1 MTVTRDGAGTLG
13 GAGGAGPADAPG
25 GAGALDGAGA
35 AGAGSVA
42 GSAGGVGRVSLAS
55 VARVAGGRAIEPDWY
70 RRVLGQYPTGVCVV
84 AADEPGTGP
93 CGMVVGSF
101 TSVSLDP
108 PLIAFYPAKSSTS
121 WPRIEAAGAFC
132 VNILGAD
139 QEDVCRTFS
148 AKAGNKFEN
157 VPFHRTAQ
165 TRSPI
170 IDGVVAWIDC
180 DIEAVQDAGDHV
192 LVLGRV
198 RELDVH
204 RPGLPLLFF
213 QGGYGRFSPH
223 SLAAS
228 DAGGSLTTPLR
239 YVDLIRP
246 LLEDLA
252 RDLRCRCLAGARIG
266 EEVIIVASA
275 GYSRDSIDATT
286 PVGQRLPYLPP
297 SGSIFAAW
305 DDDDDQERWLRHG
318 TAPAWEQHRAALR
331 LVRERGYSL
340 GLLSPAQR
348 EFASA
353 LDALAQADAAAP
365 GTTSLSDL
373 IPQLS
378 YDPPDLSPSTLGLVR
393 QVTVPVFGPDNQV
406 ALALTIFG
414 YGTPSGGIAQLIDD
428 LLAAS
433 AAATRRIGGQ

>member
-1 MTVTRDGAGTLG
+1 MAVEPQEVMTMTATGIGTG
-13 GAGGAGPADAPG
+13 I
-25 GAGALDGAGA
+25 
-35 AGAGSVA
+35 
-42 GSAGGVGRVSLAS
+42 
-55 VARVAGGRAIEPDWY
+55 RAIEPDWY

-84 AADEPGTGP
+84 AADEPDAGP

-121 WPRIEAAGAFC
+121 WPRIQAAGAFC
-132 VNILGAD
+132 VNILGSD
-139 QEDVCRTFS
+139 QEDICRIFS
-148 AKAGNKFEN
+148 AKAGNKFEK
-157 VPFHRTAQ
+157 VGFHAATQ
-165 TRSPI
+165 TGSPI

-252 RDLRCRCLAGARIG
+252 KELRCRCLAGARIG
-266 EEVIIVASA
+266 AEVIIVASA

-305 DDDDDQERWLRHG
+305 DSDDEQERWLRH
-318 TAPAWEQHRAALR
+318 APAAAWEQHRAALR

-353 LDALAQADAAAP
+353 LEAMAHQSASEQ
-365 GTTSLSDL
+365 TSLSDL

-378 YDPPDLSPSTLGLVR
+378 YDPPELSPETLGLVR
-393 QVTVPVFGPDNQV
+393 QITAPVFDACGQV

-414 YGTPSGGIAQLIDD
+414 YGAPPEGSPRLIEA

-433 AAATRRIGGQ
+433 TAATRRIGGQCPAA

>member
-1 MTVTRDGAGTLG
+1 MTMTAIRDESGA
-13 GAGGAGPADAPG
+13 
-25 GAGALDGAGA
+25 
-35 AGAGSVA
+35 
-42 GSAGGVGRVSLAS
+42 
-55 VARVAGGRAIEPDWY
+55 RAIEPDWY
-70 RRVLGQYPTGVCVV
+70 RRVLGQYPTGVCVI
-84 AADEPGTGP
+84 AADGPEAGP

-121 WPRIEAAGAFC
+121 WPKIETAGAFC

-139 QEDVCRTFS
+139 QEEVCRTFS
-148 AKAGNKFEN
+148 AKAGDKFAK
-157 VPFHRTAQ
+157 VPFHRAPR

-198 RELDVH
+198 RGLDLE

-228 DAGGSLTTPLR
+228 DASGSLTTPLR

-246 LLEDLA
+246 LMEDVA
-252 RDLRCRCLAGARIG
+252 RDLRGRCVAGAQIDD
-266 EEVIIVASA
+266 EVIIVASA
-275 GYSRDSIDATT
+275 GQARDHRDDIASATL
-286 PVGQRLPYLPP
+286 VGQRLPHLPP

-305 DDDDDQERWLRHG
+305 SPDGQRERWLRL
-318 TAPAWEQHRAALR
+318 APASTREQHRDALR

-340 GLLSPAQR
+340 GLLSAAQR

-353 LDALAQADAAAP
+353 LEAMAQQQS
-365 GTTSLSDL
+365 TSWHTSLTDL

-378 YDPPDLSPSTLGLVR
+378 YDPPDLTPDTLSLVR
-393 QVTVPVFGPDNQV
+393 QVTAPVFDAGGQV

-414 YGTPSGGIAQLIDD
+414 YGAPPDGTPRLVQALV
-428 LLAAS
+428 AAA
-433 AAATRRIGGQ
+433 AAATRRIGGQEPAA

>member
-1 MTVTRDGAGTLG
+1 MAMEPQEVTTMTVTRTGAGT
-13 GAGGAGPADAPG
+13 
-25 GAGALDGAGA
+25 
-35 AGAGSVA
+35 
-42 GSAGGVGRVSLAS
+42 
-55 VARVAGGRAIEPDWY
+55 RAIEPDWY

-121 WPRIEAAGAFC
+121 WPRIQAAGAFC

-157 VPFHRTAQ
+157 VPFHPAPQTA
-165 TRSPI
+165 SPI

-198 RELDVH
+198 RELDLH

-223 SLAAS
+223 SLAAP
-228 DAGGSLTTPLR
+228 DASGSLGTPLR
-239 YVDLIRP
+239 HVDLIRP
-246 LLEDLA
+246 LMEDIA
-252 RDLRCRCLAGARIG
+252 KQLRCRCLAGARTG
-266 EEVIIVASA
+266 DHEAIIAASA
-275 GYSRDSIDATT
+275 GYSRDSNDAATL
-286 PVGQRLPYLPP
+286 VGQRLPDLPP
-297 SGSIFAAW
+297 TGAVFAAW
-305 DDDDDQERWLRHG
+305 DTPAEQERWLRHG
-318 TAPAWEQHRAALR
+318 DPATWEHHRGALR

-353 LDALAQADAAAP
+353 LAALAKVPAP
-365 GTTSLSDL
+365 APAEPSSLSDL
-373 IPQLS
+373 MPQLD
-378 YDPPDLSPSTLGLVR
+378 YDPRDLTPETLGLVR
-393 QVTVPVFGPDNQV
+393 QIMAPVFDADGRV

-414 YGTPSGGIAQLIDD
+414 YGTPSDGIPRLIDG
-428 LLAAS
+428 LVAGAAT
-433 AAATRRIGGQ
+433 ATRRIGGQPPPAPGA

>member
-1 MTVTRDGAGTLG
+1 MALEPQEVMTMTATRI
-13 GAGGAGPADAPG
+13 
-25 GAGALDGAGA
+25 
-35 AGAGSVA
+35 GS
-42 GSAGGVGRVSLAS
+42 GI
-55 VARVAGGRAIEPDWY
+55 RAIEPDWY

-84 AADEPGTGP
+84 AADEPEAGP

-139 QEDVCRTFS
+139 QEDICRTFS
-148 AKAGNKFEN
+148 AKAGNKFEK
-157 VPFHRTAQ
+157 VPFHRTPQ
-165 TRSPI
+165 TGSPV

-180 DIEAVQDAGDHV
+180 DIAAVQDAGDHV
-192 LVLGRV
+192 IVLGRV
-198 RELDVH
+198 RELDLE

-239 YVDLIRP
+239 YVDLMRP
-246 LLEDLA
+246 LLEDIA

-266 EEVIIVASA
+266 DEVIIVASA

-305 DDDDDQERWLRHG
+305 DTDDEQERWLRHA
-318 TAPAWEQHRAALR
+318 TAATWEQHRGALR
-331 LVRERGYSL
+331 LVRARGYSL

-353 LDALAQADAAAP
+353 LEAMAQAQSAP
-365 GTTSLSDL
+365 QHTSMSDL

-378 YDPPDLSPSTLGLVR
+378 YDPPDLTPQTLGLVR
-393 QVTVPVFGPDNQV
+393 QITAPVFDAGNQV

-414 YGTPSGGIAQLIDD
+414 YGAPPDGSPRLIEA
-428 LLAAS
+428 LLAAAS
-433 AAATRRIGGQ
+433 AATRQIGGQCPAA

>member
-1 MTVTRDGAGTLG
+1 MTMTAIRDESGA
-13 GAGGAGPADAPG
+13 
-25 GAGALDGAGA
+25 
-35 AGAGSVA
+35 
-42 GSAGGVGRVSLAS
+42 
-55 VARVAGGRAIEPDWY
+55 RAIEPDWY
-70 RRVLGQYPTGVCVV
+70 RRVLGQYPTGVCVI
-84 AADEPGTGP
+84 AADGPEAGP

-121 WPRIEAAGAFC
+121 WPKIESAGAFC

-139 QEDVCRTFS
+139 QEEVCRTFS
-148 AKAGNKFEN
+148 AKAGDKFAM
-157 VPFHRTAQ
+157 VPFHRAPR

-198 RELDVH
+198 RGLDLE

-228 DAGGSLTTPLR
+228 DASGSLTTPLR

-246 LLEDLA
+246 LMEDVA
-252 RDLRCRCLAGARIG
+252 RDLRGRCVAGAQIDD
-266 EEVIIVASA
+266 EVIIVASA
-275 GYSRDSIDATT
+275 GQARDHRDDIDTATL
-286 PVGQRLPYLPP
+286 VGQRLPHLPP

-305 DDDDDQERWLRHG
+305 SPDGKRERWLRL
-318 TAPAWEQHRAALR
+318 APASTREQHRDALR

-340 GLLSPAQR
+340 GLLSAAQR

-353 LDALAQADAAAP
+353 LEAMAQQQS
-365 GTTSLSDL
+365 TSWHTSLSDL

-378 YDPPDLSPSTLGLVR
+378 YDPPDLTPETLGLVR
-393 QVTVPVFGPDNQV
+393 QVTAPVFDDGGQV

-414 YGTPSGGIAQLIDD
+414 YGAPPDGTPRLVQALV
-428 LLAAS
+428 AAA
-433 AAATRRIGGQ
+433 AAATRRIGGQEPAA

>member
-1 MTVTRDGAGTLG
+1 MAVEPQEVMTMTATGIGTG
-13 GAGGAGPADAPG
+13 I
-25 GAGALDGAGA
+25 
-35 AGAGSVA
+35 
-42 GSAGGVGRVSLAS
+42 
-55 VARVAGGRAIEPDWY
+55 RAIEPDWY

-84 AADEPGTGP
+84 AADEPDAGP

-121 WPRIEAAGAFC
+121 WPRIQAAGAFC

-139 QEDVCRTFS
+139 QEDICRTFS
-148 AKAGNKFEN
+148 AKAGNKFEK
-157 VPFHRTAQ
+157 VSFHPAGQ
-165 TRSPI
+165 TGSPI

-180 DIEAVQDAGDHV
+180 DIETVQDAGDHV

-252 RDLRCRCLAGARIG
+252 KDLRCRCLAGARIG
-266 EEVIIVASA
+266 DEVIIVASA

-305 DDDDDQERWLRHG
+305 DSDDDQERWLRY
-318 TAPAWEQHRAALR
+318 APATAWEQHRGALR

-353 LDALAQADAAAP
+353 LEAMAHQAASEQ
-365 GTTSLSDL
+365 TSLSDL

-378 YDPPDLSPSTLGLVR
+378 YDPPDLSPGTLGLVR
-393 QVTVPVFGPDNQV
+393 QITAPVFDADGQV

-414 YGTPSGGIAQLIDD
+414 YGAPTDGSPRLIEA

-433 AAATRRIGGQ
+433 AAATRRIGGHRPEDAGA

>member
-1 MTVTRDGAGTLG
+1 MAMEPQEVTTMTVTRTGPGT
-13 GAGGAGPADAPG
+13 
-25 GAGALDGAGA
+25 
-35 AGAGSVA
+35 
-42 GSAGGVGRVSLAS
+42 
-55 VARVAGGRAIEPDWY
+55 RAIEPDWY

-157 VPFHRTAQ
+157 VPFHRTPQ
-165 TRSPI
+165 TASPI

-239 YVDLIRP
+239 HVDLIRP

-252 RDLRCRCLAGARIG
+252 RDLCCRCLAGARIG

-305 DDDDDQERWLRHG
+305 SPDDQQEQWLRH
-318 TAPAWEQHRAALR
+318 APASSWDQHRAALR

-353 LDALAQADAAAP
+353 LEAMAQAQP
-365 GTTSLSDL
+365 QESTSLSDL

-378 YDPPDLSPSTLGLVR
+378 YDPPDLTPETLELVR
-393 QVTVPVFGPDNQV
+393 QITVPVFGPDDQV

-414 YGTPSGGIAQLIDD
+414 YGTPSDGIPQLISA
-428 LLAAS
+428 LMAAS
-433 AAATRRIGGQ
+433 SAATRRIGG

>member
-1 MTVTRDGAGTLG
+1 MTVTRDGAGT
-13 GAGGAGPADAPG
+13 
-25 GAGALDGAGA
+25 
-35 AGAGSVA
+35 
-42 GSAGGVGRVSLAS
+42 
-55 VARVAGGRAIEPDWY
+55 RAIEPDWY

-121 WPRIEAAGAFC
+121 WPRIEASGAFC

-148 AKAGNKFEN
+148 AKAGNKFEK
-157 VPFHRTAQ
+157 VPFHRTPQ
-165 TRSPI
+165 TGSPI

-239 YVDLIRP
+239 YVDLIRS
-246 LLEDLA
+246 LLEDLV
-252 RDLRCRCLAGARIG
+252 RDLRCRCRCLAGARIG
-266 EEVIIVASA
+266 DEVIIVASA

-286 PVGQRLPYLPP
+286 PMGQRLPYLPP

-305 DDDDDQERWLRHG
+305 SPDDQQEQWLRH
-318 TAPAWEQHRAALR
+318 APASAWEHHRAALR
-331 LVRERGYSL
+331 LVQERGYSL
-340 GLLSPAQR
+340 GLLSPAPGHR
-348 EFASA
+348 AGDRRHRAHPPVRVADA
-353 LDALAQADAAAP
+353 LDPRQGTP
-365 GTTSLSDL
+365 GRHVPPRPAERGLLSRPLQHDL
-373 IPQLS
+373 PERLRRPGRQRQS
-378 YDPPDLSPSTLGLVR
+378 GLR
-393 QVTVPVFGPDNQV
+393 QVLGEG
-406 ALALTIFG
+406 AEH
-414 YGTPSGGIAQLIDD
+414 
-428 LLAAS
+428 LLAILELH
-433 AAATRRIGGQ
+433 RGGQRMQFHSECR

>member
-1 MTVTRDGAGTLG
+1 MTATGIGTG
-13 GAGGAGPADAPG
+13 I
-25 GAGALDGAGA
+25 
-35 AGAGSVA
+35 
-42 GSAGGVGRVSLAS
+42 
-55 VARVAGGRAIEPDWY
+55 RAIEPDWY

-84 AADEPGTGP
+84 AADEPDAGP

-121 WPRIEAAGAFC
+121 WPRIQAAGAFC

-139 QEDVCRTFS
+139 QEDICRIFS
-148 AKAGNKFEN
+148 AKAGNKFEQ
-157 VPFHRTAQ
+157 VGFHPAAQ
-165 TRSPI
+165 TGSPI

-228 DAGGSLTTPLR
+228 ASDAGGSLTTPLR
-239 YVDLIRP
+239 CVDLIRP

-252 RDLRCRCLAGARIG
+252 KDLRCRCLAGARIAD
-266 EEVIIVASA
+266 EVIIVASA

-305 DDDDDQERWLRHG
+305 DGDDEQERWLRH
-318 TAPAWEQHRAALR
+318 APAAAWEQHRGALR

-353 LDALAQADAAAP
+353 LEAMAHQSASEQ
-365 GTTSLSDL
+365 TSLSDL

-378 YDPPDLSPSTLGLVR
+378 YDPPELSPETLGLVR
-393 QVTVPVFGPDNQV
+393 QITAPVFDADGQV

-414 YGTPSGGIAQLIDD
+414 YGAPPDGSPRLIEA

-433 AAATRRIGGQ
+433 AAATRRIGGQVPAAPAA

>member
-1 MTVTRDGAGTLG
+1 MVQSTSTLTRIEVAERIAMEPQEVTTMTVTRT
-13 GAGGAGPADAPG
+13 GPG
-25 GAGALDGAGA
+25 I
-35 AGAGSVA
+35 
-42 GSAGGVGRVSLAS
+42 
-55 VARVAGGRAIEPDWY
+55 RAIEPDWY
-70 RRVLGQYPTGVCVV
+70 RRVLGQYPPGVCVV

-148 AKAGNKFEN
+148 ARAGGR
-157 VPFHRTAQ
+157 P
-165 TRSPI
+165 
-170 IDGVVAWIDC
+170 WIAC
-180 DIEAVQDAGDHV
+180 DMEAVQEAGAHV

-305 DDDDDQERWLRHG
+305 SPDDQQEQWLRHA
-318 TAPAWEQHRAALR
+318 TSSSWEQHRAALR

-353 LDALAQADAAAP
+353 LEAMAQAQP
-365 GTTSLSDL
+365 QGSTSLSDL

-378 YDPPDLSPSTLGLVR
+378 YDPPDLTPGTLELVR
-393 QVTVPVFGPDNQV
+393 QITVPVFGPDNQV

-414 YGTPSGGIAQLIDD
+414 YGTPPDGIQK
-428 LLAAS
+428 
-433 AAATRRIGGQ
+433 

>member
-1 MTVTRDGAGTLG
+1 MILEPREVMTM
-13 GAGGAGPADAPG
+13 
-25 GAGALDGAGA
+25 A
-35 AGAGSVA
+35 ATGIGS
-42 GSAGGVGRVSLAS
+42 GI
-55 VARVAGGRAIEPDWY
+55 RAIEPDWY

-84 AADEPGTGP
+84 AADEPSAGP

-139 QEDVCRTFS
+139 QEHICRIFS
-148 AKAGNKFEN
+148 ARAGNKFEN
-157 VPFHRTAQ
+157 VTFRRTPQ

-198 RELDVH
+198 RELDLH

-228 DAGGSLTTPLR
+228 DASGSLSTPLR

-246 LLEDLA
+246 LMEDVA
-252 RDLRCRCLAGARIG
+252 RELGCRCLAGARTG
-266 EEVIIVASA
+266 DEAIIVASA
-275 GYSRDSIDATT
+275 GYSRDSSDAAT
-286 PVGQRLPYLPP
+286 PVGQRLPHLPP
-297 SGSIFAAW
+297 SGAVFAAW
-305 DDDDDQERWLRHG
+305 DTQDEQERWLRNG
-318 TAPAWEQHRAALR
+318 EAATWEQHRGALR
-331 LVRERGYSL
+331 LVRERGFSL

-353 LDALAQADAAAP
+353 LAAMAQVPSATEP
-365 GTTSLSDL
+365 TSLSDL
-373 IPQLS
+373 MPQLS
-378 YDPPDLSPSTLGLVR
+378 YDPPDLTPQTLGLVR
-393 QVTVPVFGPDNQV
+393 QIMAPVFDADGRV

-414 YGTPSGGIAQLIDD
+414 YGTPSDGISPLIDG
-428 LLAAS
+428 LAAAA
-433 AAATRRIGGQ
+433 AAATRRIGGREPPQGGV

>member
-1 MTVTRDGAGTLG
+1 MTMTVTRDGS
-13 GAGGAGPADAPG
+13 GA
-25 GAGALDGAGA
+25 
-35 AGAGSVA
+35 
-42 GSAGGVGRVSLAS
+42 
-55 VARVAGGRAIEPDWY
+55 RAIEPDWY
-70 RRVLGQYPTGVCVV
+70 RRVLGQYPTGVCVI
-84 AADEPGTGP
+84 AADGPEAGP

-121 WPRIEAAGAFC
+121 WPKIETAGAFC

-148 AKAGNKFEN
+148 AKAGDKFAK
-157 VPFHRTAQ
+157 VPFHQAPQ

-180 DIEAVQDAGDHV
+180 DIEVVQDAGDHV

-198 RELDVH
+198 RELDLE

-228 DAGGSLTTPLR
+228 DASGSLATPLR

-246 LLEDLA
+246 LMEDIA
-252 RDLRCRCLAGARIG
+252 RDLRCRCVAGAQIG
-266 EEVIIVASA
+266 DEVIIVASA
-275 GYSRDSIDATT
+275 GQSRDSQDDIDTATL
-286 PVGQRLPYLPP
+286 VGQRLPYLPP

-305 DDDDDQERWLRHG
+305 SRDHEQEHWLRHA
-318 TAPAWEQHRAALR
+318 TASTREQHRGALC

-353 LDALAQADAAAP
+353 LEAMAQEQS
-365 GTTSLSDL
+365 TSWHTSLSDV

-378 YDPPDLSPSTLGLVR
+378 YDPPDLTPETLSLVR
-393 QVTVPVFGPDNQV
+393 QITAPVFDADSQV

-414 YGTPSGGIAQLIDD
+414 HGAPPDGTPRLVQALV
-428 LLAAS
+428 ATA
-433 AAATRRIGGQ
+433 AAATRRIGGQEPL

>member
-1 MTVTRDGAGTLG
+1 MTVTRTGAGT
-13 GAGGAGPADAPG
+13 
-25 GAGALDGAGA
+25 
-35 AGAGSVA
+35 
-42 GSAGGVGRVSLAS
+42 
-55 VARVAGGRAIEPDWY
+55 RAIEPDWY

-84 AADEPGTGP
+84 AADQPGAGP

-157 VPFHRTAQ
+157 VPFHRTPQ
-165 TRSPI
+165 TSSPI

-239 YVDLIRP
+239 QVDLIRP

-252 RDLRCRCLAGARIG
+252 RELGCRCLAGARTG
-266 EEVIIVASA
+266 DEVIIVASA
-275 GYSRDSIDATT
+275 GYARDGIDATT

-305 DDDDDQERWLRHG
+305 ASGDQQESWLRHA
-318 TAPAWEQHRAALR
+318 APATWDQHRAALR

-353 LDALAQADAAAP
+353 LDAMAQAPGAP
-365 GTTSLSDL
+365 GSTPPLSDL

-378 YDPPDLSPSTLGLVR
+378 YDPPDLTAETLELVR
-393 QVTVPVFGPDNQV
+393 QITVPVFGPGNEV

-414 YGTPSGGIAQLIDD
+414 YGTPPDGIPQLISD
-428 LLAAS
+428 LLAA
-433 AAATRRIGGQ
+433 AIAATRRIGGQ

>member
-1 MTVTRDGAGTLG
+1 MTMTAIRDESGA
-13 GAGGAGPADAPG
+13 
-25 GAGALDGAGA
+25 
-35 AGAGSVA
+35 
-42 GSAGGVGRVSLAS
+42 
-55 VARVAGGRAIEPDWY
+55 RAIEPDWY
-70 RRVLGQYPTGVCVV
+70 RRVLGQYPTGVCVI
-84 AADEPGTGP
+84 AADGPEAGP

-121 WPRIEAAGAFC
+121 WPKIETAGAFC

-139 QEDVCRTFS
+139 QEEVCRTFS
-148 AKAGNKFEN
+148 AKAGDKFAE
-157 VPFHRTAQ
+157 VPFHRAPR

-198 RELDVH
+198 RGLDLE

-228 DAGGSLTTPLR
+228 DASGSLTTPLR

-246 LLEDLA
+246 LMEDVA
-252 RDLRCRCLAGARIG
+252 RDLRGRCVAGAQIDD
-266 EEVIIVASA
+266 EVIIVASA
-275 GYSRDSIDATT
+275 GQARDHSGDIDTATL
-286 PVGQRLPYLPP
+286 VGQRLPHLPP

-305 DDDDDQERWLRHG
+305 SPDGKRERWLRL
-318 TAPAWEQHRAALR
+318 APAATREQHRDALR

-353 LDALAQADAAAP
+353 LEAMAQQQS
-365 GTTSLSDL
+365 TSWHTSLSDL

-378 YDPPDLSPSTLGLVR
+378 YDPPDLTPDTLGLVR
-393 QVTVPVFGPDNQV
+393 QVTAPVFDDGGQV

-414 YGTPSGGIAQLIDD
+414 YGAPPDGTPRLVQALV
-428 LLAAS
+428 AAA
-433 AAATRRIGGQ
+433 AAATRRIGGQEPAA

>member
-1 MTVTRDGAGTLG
+1 MTDTRTRSLTGA
-13 GAGGAGPADAPG
+13 D
-25 GAGALDGAGA
+25 
-35 AGAGSVA
+35 VA
-42 GSAGGVGRVSLAS
+42 
-55 VARVAGGRAIEPDWY
+55 PDWY

-84 AADEPGTGP
+84 TAEEPAAGP

-121 WPRIEAAGAFC
+121 WPRIQAAGAFC

-148 AKAGNKFEN
+148 AKAGNKFEH
-157 VPFHRTAQ
+157 VPFHRTPQ
-165 TRSPI
+165 TNSPL

-198 RELDVH
+198 RELDLH

-223 SLAAS
+223 SLAAP
-228 DAGGSLTTPLR
+228 DASGSLGTPLR
-239 YVDLIRP
+239 HVDLIRP
-246 LLEDLA
+246 LMEDIA
-252 RDLRCRCLAGARIG
+252 RRLRCRCLAGARTG
-266 EEVIIVASA
+266 DEQAIIVASA
-275 GYSRDSIDATT
+275 GYSRDSNDAATL
-286 PVGQRLPYLPP
+286 VGQWLPHLPP
-297 SGSIFAAW
+297 TGAVFAAW
-305 DDDDDQERWLRHG
+305 DSADEQERWLRHG
-318 TAPAWEQHRAALR
+318 DPATWEDHRGALR

-353 LDALAQADAAAP
+353 LAALARVPAHAP
-365 GTTSLSDL
+365 TPTPSSLSDL
-373 IPQLS
+373 MPQLS
-378 YDPPDLSPSTLGLVR
+378 YDPRDLTPETLGLVR
-393 QVTVPVFGPDNQV
+393 QIMAPVFDADGRV

-414 YGTPSGGIAQLIDD
+414 YGTPSDGIPRLIEG
-428 LLAAS
+428 LVAGAAT
-433 AAATRRIGGQ
+433 ATRRIGGQPPALGA

>member
-1 MTVTRDGAGTLG
+1 MEPQEVMTMTAIRDGSGT
-13 GAGGAGPADAPG
+13 
-25 GAGALDGAGA
+25 
-35 AGAGSVA
+35 
-42 GSAGGVGRVSLAS
+42 
-55 VARVAGGRAIEPDWY
+55 RAVEPDWY

-84 AADEPGTGP
+84 AADGPQTGA

-121 WPRIEAAGAFC
+121 WPKIEAAGSFC

-139 QEDVCRTFS
+139 QEDICRTFS
-148 AKAGNKFEN
+148 AKAENKFEK
-157 VPFHRTAQ
+157 VSFHQAPQ
-165 TRSPI
+165 TGSPI
-170 IDGVVAWIDC
+170 IDDVVAWIDC

-198 RELDVH
+198 RELDLA

-228 DAGGSLTTPLR
+228 DAGGSLTMPLR
-239 YVDLIRP
+239 RVDLIRP
-246 LLEDLA
+246 LLEDIA
-252 RDLRCRCLAGARIG
+252 ENLRCRCVAGAQTG
-266 EEVIIVASA
+266 DEVIIVASA
-275 GYSRDSIDATT
+275 GESRDNRDGIDTT
-286 PVGQRLPYLPP
+286 TLVGQRLPYLPP

-305 DDDDDQERWLRHG
+305 SADGEQERWLRHAAAS
-318 TAPAWEQHRAALR
+318 TWEQHRAALG

-353 LDALAQADAAAP
+353 LEAMAQAQS
-365 GTTSLSDL
+365 TSWQASVSDL

-378 YDPPDLSPSTLGLVR
+378 YDPQDLTPETLGLVR
-393 QVTVPVFGPDNQV
+393 QITVPVRGPDNRV

-414 YGTPSGGIAQLIDD
+414 YGTPHDGIPQLISV
-428 LLAAS
+428 LLDAAAAAS
-433 AAATRRIGGQ
+433 QRIGGQPRAAC

>member
-1 MTVTRDGAGTLG
+1 MAVEPQEVMTMTVTRIGSGTH
-13 GAGGAGPADAPG
+13 
-25 GAGALDGAGA
+25 
-35 AGAGSVA
+35 
-42 GSAGGVGRVSLAS
+42 
-55 VARVAGGRAIEPDWY
+55 AIEPDWY

-84 AADEPGTGP
+84 AADERGTGP

-108 PLIAFYPAKSSTS
+108 PLIAFYPAKTSTS

-132 VNILGAD
+132 VNILGAH

-148 AKAGNKFEN
+148 AKAGNKFER
-157 VPFHRTAQ
+157 VPFQRTPQ
-165 TRSPI
+165 TGSPI

-198 RELDVH
+198 RELDLH

-228 DAGGSLTTPLR
+228 DASGSLGTPLR
-239 YVDLIRP
+239 HVDLIRP
-246 LLEDLA
+246 LLEDVA
-252 RDLRCRCLAGARIG
+252 RDLRCHCLAGARTAD
-266 EEVIIVASA
+266 EAIIVASA
-275 GYSRDSIDATT
+275 GYSRDSTDAATL
-286 PVGQRLPYLPP
+286 VGQRLPHLPP
-297 SGSIFAAW
+297 TGAVFAAW
-305 DDDDDQERWLRHG
+305 DTDDEQERWLRNG
-318 TAPAWEQHRAALR
+318 GAATWEQHRGALHR
-331 LVRERGYSL
+331 VRERGYSL

-353 LDALAQADAAAP
+353 LAALAQASGPPAP
-365 GTTSLSDL
+365 TSLSDL
-373 IPQLS
+373 MPQLS
-378 YDPPDLSPSTLGLVR
+378 YDPPDLTPETLGLVR
-393 QVTVPVFGPDNQV
+393 QIMAPVFDADGRV

-414 YGTPSGGIAQLIDD
+414 YGTPPDGIPRLIEG
-428 LLAAS
+428 LTSAA
-433 AAATRRIGGQ
+433 AAATRRIGGHAPTA

>member
-1 MTVTRDGAGTLG
+1 MTVTRTGSGT
-13 GAGGAGPADAPG
+13 
-25 GAGALDGAGA
+25 
-35 AGAGSVA
+35 
-42 GSAGGVGRVSLAS
+42 
-55 VARVAGGRAIEPDWY
+55 RAIEPDWY

-84 AADEPGTGP
+84 AADEPGAGP

-108 PLIAFYPAKSSTS
+108 PLIAFYPAKS
-121 WPRIEAAGAFC
+121 
-132 VNILGAD
+132 
-139 QEDVCRTFS
+139 CRTFS
-148 AKAGNKFEN
+148 AKAGNKFEK
-157 VPFHRTAQ
+157 VPFHRTSQ
-165 TRSPI
+165 TSSPI

-239 YVDLIRP
+239 HVDLIRP

-252 RDLRCRCLAGARIG
+252 RDLGCRCLAGARIG

-305 DDDDDQERWLRHG
+305 SSDDQQEQWLRHAAAS
-318 TAPAWEQHRAALR
+318 TWEQHRAALR

-353 LDALAQADAAAP
+353 LEAMAQPQAAP
-365 GTTSLSDL
+365 GSTSLSDL

-378 YDPPDLSPSTLGLVR
+378 YDPPALTPETLELVR
-393 QVTVPVFGPDNQV
+393 QITVPVFGPDNRV

-414 YGTPSGGIAQLIDD
+414 YGTPPDGIGQLISA

-433 AAATRRIGGQ
+433 SAATRRIGGQ

>member
-1 MTVTRDGAGTLG
+1 MTAARHES
-13 GAGGAGPADAPG
+13 DA
-25 GAGALDGAGA
+25 
-35 AGAGSVA
+35 
-42 GSAGGVGRVSLAS
+42 
-55 VARVAGGRAIEPDWY
+55 RAIEPDRY
-70 RRVLGQYPTGVCVV
+70 RRVLGQYPTGVCVI
-84 AADEPGTGP
+84 AADGPEAGP

-121 WPRIEAAGAFC
+121 WPKIESAGAFC

-148 AKAGNKFEN
+148 AKSGNKFEK
-157 VPFHRTAQ
+157 VLFHHTPQ
-165 TRSPI
+165 TGSPI

-198 RELDVH
+198 RELDLQ

-213 QGGYGRFSPH
+213 RGGYGRFSPH

-228 DAGGSLTTPLR
+228 DANGSLTTPLR

-246 LLEDLA
+246 LMEDIA
-252 RDLRCRCLAGARIG
+252 RALRCRCVAGARIG
-266 EEVIIVASA
+266 GEVIIVASA
-275 GYSRDSIDATT
+275 GHSRDSQDDIDTATL
-286 PVGQRLPYLPP
+286 VGQRLPYLPP

-305 DDDDDQERWLRHG
+305 ASDDEQEQWLRHAAAA
-318 TAPAWEQHRAALR
+318 TWEQHRSALR
-331 LVRERGYSL
+331 LVRARGYSL

-348 EFASA
+348 EFAFA
-353 LDALAQADAAAP
+353 LEAMAQEQS
-365 GTTSLSDL
+365 TSWHTSLSDL

-378 YDPPDLSPSTLGLVR
+378 YDPLYLTPETLSLVR
-393 QVTVPVFGPDNQV
+393 QITAPVFDAENQV

-414 YGTPSGGIAQLIDD
+414 YGVPPEGSPRLIKA
-428 LLAAS
+428 LLDAAS
-433 AAATRRIGGQ
+433 TATRRIGGQESLARAQGSKI